1 MHFPST
7 QSSPGDPN
15 PLWPSSSQQ
24 TPTHF
29 FDLHPVGAILRSL
42 LMSSLLW
49 ILLAF
54 ALYSVYSFV
63 VTTK

>member
-1 MHFPST
+1 MQFTST
-7 QSSPGDPN
+7 QSKSSLSPT
-15 PLWPSSSQQ
+15 WPPEQQ
-24 TPTHF
+24 PTGF
-29 FDLHPVGAILRSL
+29 FDLHPIGAVLRSL

-63 VTTK
+63 VTK

>member
-1 MHFPST
+1 MQFTSMDVNPKPPL
-7 QSSPGDPN
+7 SPG
-15 PLWPSSSQQ
+15 WPSQQ
-24 TPTHF
+24 NQPSF
-29 FDLHPVGAILRSL
+29 FDTHPIGAILRSL

>member
-1 MHFPST
+1 MQFTST
-7 QSSPGDPN
+7 QSKSSLSPS
-15 PLWPSSSQQ
+15 WPPEQQ
-24 TPTHF
+24 PTGF
-29 FDLHPVGAILRSL
+29 FDLHPIGAVLRNL

-63 VTTK
+63 VAK

>member
-1 MHFPST
+1 MQFTNT
-7 QSSPGDPN
+7 QSKSS
-15 PLWPSSSQQ
+15 LSQSWPPDQQ
-24 TPTHF
+24 PTGF
-29 FDLHPVGAILRSL
+29 FDLHPVGAVLRNL

-63 VTTK
+63 AGK

>member
-1 MHFPST
+1 MQFT
-7 QSSPGDPN
+7 TMQKN
-15 PLWPSSSQQ
+15 PAAPAWPSQQ
-24 TPTHF
+24 NPTSF
-29 FDLHPVGAILRSL
+29 FDLHPIGAVLRSL

>member
-1 MHFPST
+1 MQFT
-7 QSSPGDPN
+7 TMQKN
-15 PLWPSSSQQ
+15 PAAPVWPSQQ
-24 TPTHF
+24 NPTSF
-29 FDLHPVGAILRSL
+29 FDLHPIGAVLRSL

>member
-1 MHFPST
+1 MQFTSMQKSPST
-7 QSSPGDPN
+7 PV
-15 PLWPSSSQQ
+15 WPSHENQ
-24 TPTHF
+24 TGF
-29 FDLHPVGAILRSL
+29 FDLHPIGAILRSL